1 MSTPTALRVQIGQCS
16 QAGRKPINQDAV
28 AARVPQI
35 SVLHSKGL
43 VAALADGI
51 SSSRVSQEAS
61 QTAVQRFIDDYLCTS
76 DAWSVKTAAEHVLR
90 ACNAQLYA
98 HNQQGDYRYDKNLG
112 YVCTFS
118 ALIIKSTTA
127 HLVHVG
133 DTRIYRIAAQANMSD
148 PIRPL
153 EQLTND
159 HRVRV
164 SAEQS
169 YLSRALGFDSH
180 LEIDY
185 LALPVQQGDCF
196 LLASD
201 GVYDYIN
208 ADIVAQL
215 MAQHGTDADA
225 IATGLVDHA
234 YAQGSTDNLT
244 ALWLVVDQ
252 LPDPDA
258 HGLYQQLNTL
268 PFAPILE
275 ARQMFEGYQIIRTL
289 HDSSRSHVYLA
300 ADVQQQHTVVI
311 KTPSTEL
318 REQPAYLERFLLEE
332 WIARRID
339 SPHVLKAYQPDRPR
353 QSLYLTMEYI
363 QGQTLNQWMIDHPK
377 PDLESVRGIVEQIAK
392 GLRAFHRLEMLHQD
406 LRPANIMID
415 HTGTVKIIDFGAV
428 EVAGILDIRPNLEQT
443 HLMGTAQYAA
453 PEYFIGER
461 GSVQSD
467 QFSLA
472 VIAYQMLSGQLP
484 YGTDVAKCNT
494 KLAQRHLRYR
504 SVLADDRAIPAWI
517 DDTLKKALNPDPDK
531 RYDDLS
537 EFIYDLRHPNP
548 AFGHQTR
555 KPLIDQHPV
564 AFWQAVSC
572 VLLLVI
578 VLLLAF

>member
-1 MSTPTALRVQIGQCS
+1 MSTPTALRVQIGQFS

-258 HGLYQQLNTL
+258 LGLYQQLHTL
-268 PFAPILE
+268 PVAPLLDT
-275 ARQMFEGYQIIRTL
+275 RQIFEGYQVIRVL
-289 HDSSRSHVYLA
+289 YHSSRSHVYLA
-300 ADVQQQHTVVI
+300 DDLHQHQAVVI
-311 KTPSTEL
+311 KVPSTEQQD
-318 REQPAYLERFLLEE
+318 QPAHLERFLLEE

-353 QSLYLTMEYI
+353 QTLYITMEYI
-363 QGQTLNQWMIDHPK
+363 QGQTLSQWMIDHPK
-377 PDLESVRGIVEQIAK
+377 PDLETVRGIVEQIAK

-564 AFWQAVSC
+564 AFWQAVSF

-578 VLLLAF
+578 VLLLAL